1 MRRWTIREPLASGDR
16 GHSRSLAAPW
26 SARSAALACMIGL
39 IPKLAAGRFPSPAPS
54 RMPGSEGMKI
64 LIALGLRLNGC
75 RACLG
80 TCAGLKEPMRSDQ
93 WDGADGVPDN
103 ISEVELGA

>member
-1 MRRWTIREPLASGDR
+1 MRRRTIREPLAGGNR

-39 IPKLAAGRFPSPAPS
+39 ISKLAAGSVPVTPFFEEARVRGYEYPDSAQLS
-54 RMPGSEGMKI
+54 
-64 LIALGLRLNGC
+64 LNGC

-80 TCAGLKEPMRSDQ
+80 TCAGLKEPMRGDQ
-93 WDGADGVPDN
+93 GDDADGVPDN
-103 ISEVELGA
+103 VNEVELGA